1 MGEWRA
7 ALIRAAITTRVKKC
21 RCKCL
26 MLRKFLVFRLKDHE
40 VRQFLFSDAI
50 WIKILKYR
58 TFQRITASQ
67 TGPDLILT
75 IITLSWDGIGPQ
87 VIAIVIIPNNLY
99 NEPPLNYRIYFILR
113 IWPSCFIKEKS
124 TKSKESNKTEKT
136 DHAPHRTLRVVLSK
150 VSFLACDMGQR
161 DTWHRVC
168 PPSRAGIVTRGQEG
182 DTQPLRPGPRVETT
196 ITIVTT
202 NSVMT
207 LLLLETISA

>member
-1 MGEWRA
+1 M
-7 ALIRAAITTRVKKC
+7 
-21 RCKCL
+21 
-26 MLRKFLVFRLKDHE
+26 FL
-40 VRQFLFSDAI
+40 
-50 WIKILKYR
+50 
-58 TFQRITASQ
+58 RITASQ

-150 VSFLACDMGQR
+150 VSFLACDCCDTVTWGSATLTQGVSALPGR
-161 DTWHRVC
+161 DRD
-168 PPSRAGIVTRGQEG
+168 Q
-182 DTQPLRPGPRVETT
+182 GPRGWHSATQT
-196 ITIVTT
+196 RAPSGD
-202 NSVMT
+202 NNNNCHHK
-207 LLLLETISA
+207 LGDDAPAAPNNISLIWEVSKFNIDKILS